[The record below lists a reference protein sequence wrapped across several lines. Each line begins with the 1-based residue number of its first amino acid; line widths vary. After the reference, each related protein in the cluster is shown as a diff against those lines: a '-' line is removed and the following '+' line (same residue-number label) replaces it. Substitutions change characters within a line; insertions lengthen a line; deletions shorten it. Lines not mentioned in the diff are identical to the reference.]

1 MNDHWWKHVSWKLI
15 TLATASYVVMLV
27 LTFREVSGAWWQ

>member
-1 MNDHWWKHVSWKLI
+1 MFDPWRKDVAWRWLVFSLI
-15 TLATASYVVMLV
+15 GYVVFMI